1 MNKNLYY
8 LFVNRLSIERL
19 IGRILQYTCCRE
31 FERRNP
37 DRYIYFSKIYNPI
50 GKPDKYQHTNKRVHT
65 NNIHNEYLHVYFNSE
80 P

>member
-19 IGRILQYTCCRE
+19 IGRILQ
-31 FERRNP
+31 
-37 DRYIYFSKIYNPI
+37 IYNPI